1 MRDLLTAMAARY
13 DRIVV
18 DTAPLLG
25 VADSRTIA
33 ALADAVVMVIKW
45 GDTPV
50 NAVKTALAGL
60 QQDDARLAGAL
71 FSMVESGEE
80 AYGALYY
87 SSKYNA
93 YYRAE

>member
-18 DTAPLLG
+18 DNRAAARRRGQPDDRRTG
-25 VADSRTIA
+25 RRSR
-33 ALADAVVMVIKW
+33 DGHQV
-45 GDTPV
+45 GRYPV